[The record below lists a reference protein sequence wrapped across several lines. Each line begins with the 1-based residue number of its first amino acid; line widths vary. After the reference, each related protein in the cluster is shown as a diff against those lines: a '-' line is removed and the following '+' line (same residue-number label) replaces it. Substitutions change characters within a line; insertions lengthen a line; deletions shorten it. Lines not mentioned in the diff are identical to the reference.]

1 MDQTFLLL
9 KNKEDNIIINAD
21 KNFTPEELSIFRNI
35 DIPIPSKVLK
45 DSFKNKDAID
55 EAIEKSLEY
64 NKSIIKKER
73 NNIKKMNLTPRQKDE
88 ASKELNR
95 VRDVNK
101 KYVKELRFIK
111 EGKNLM
117 QTGSGI
123 FYYNS
128 PRDLLDRLELL
139 GGSIAAGNN
148 SVKKEFS
155 EIAHTLWKLN
165 LINSKKLNQLL
176 KTFL

>member
-1 MDQTFLLL
+1 
-9 KNKEDNIIINAD
+9 
-21 KNFTPEELSIFRNI
+21 
-35 DIPIPSKVLK
+35 
-45 DSFKNKDAID
+45 
-55 EAIEKSLEY
+55 
-64 NKSIIKKER
+64 
-73 NNIKKMNLTPRQKDE
+73 MNLTPRQKDE
-88 ASKELNR
+88 ANKELNR
-95 VRDVNK
+95 VRDVNI

-139 GGSIAAGNN
+139 GGSISAGNN
-148 SVKKEFS
+148 SVQEEFS

-165 LINSKKLNQLL
+165 LINRKKLNKLL